1 MIGGLSKSPNLSPPL
16 IWIGGG
22 VAGAVSRVGT
32 WGVEGANTEAEADAD
47 VDNEEV
53 SGTWG

>member
-1 MIGGLSKSPNLSPPL
+1 M
-16 IWIGGG
+16 
-22 VAGAVSRVGT
+22 AGAVSRVGT